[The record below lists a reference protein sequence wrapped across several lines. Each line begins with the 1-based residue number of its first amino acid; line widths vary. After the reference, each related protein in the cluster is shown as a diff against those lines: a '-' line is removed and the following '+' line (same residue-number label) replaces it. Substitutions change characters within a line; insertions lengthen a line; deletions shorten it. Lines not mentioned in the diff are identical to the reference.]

1 MTCDF
6 TSLSTVF
13 QSYQED
19 GRVILK
25 GCEMELHV
33 LPARVEPGTLAK
45 QPSSEPSELL
55 GLLEVIWWS

>member
-13 QSYQED
+13 HSYPED

-25 GCEMELHV
+25 GCEMELRV
-33 LPARVEPGTLAK
+33 LPAGVEPGTLAK
-45 QPSSEPSELL
+45 QLSVEPSELL
-55 GLLEVIWWS
+55 GLL